1 MSDSELTVAYAIA
14 QLLEDILDDDADMAD
29 MYLGRRAQLS
39 ATTAL
44 QADVAVDA
52 DSEAGPDPVGVFR
65 DDLLNQEAAPEQSGG
80 SMAEMLCKS
89 RRRRSS
95 TTG

>member
-1 MSDSELTVAYAIA
+1 MTAEYANV

-39 ATTAL
+39 ATAPL

-52 DSEAGPDPVGVFR
+52 DSDAGPDPAVMFR